1 MIAISIIIYIVLG
14 VIAILSDSLT
24 VQTEAKAVFT
34 NNFTFMLATLL
45 WPLVVIWAKYKW
57 YQRLKG

>member
-1 MIAISIIIYIVLG
+1 MMTLLVIIYLVLG

-57 YQRLKG
+57 NQRLKG